1 MKRAHDAREPLTTS
15 HGLWQVYSVI
25 CTHQGGFMAA
35 KEKALKERIQELEET
50 LADIRDQINAIL
62 GDEDEIDEEDY
73 VDADDEDDEE
83 EEDEEEEDEEK

>member
-1 MKRAHDAREPLTTS
+1 
-15 HGLWQVYSVI
+15 
-25 CTHQGGFMAA
+25 MAA

-62 GDEDEIDEEDY
+62 GDEDEVDEEDY
-73 VDADDEDDEE
+73 VDADDEDDDE